1 MSDPLALYRQVRDRI
16 KPGDVLTFS
25 NSDLP
30 AIVVQTATQSPYVHA
45 AIVLSV
51 TPTDEVDDPILIAES
66 HIDLRMPSVGTGER
80 NFGVQTH
87 WLAPKLANRRGK
99 AWWVPLREPLPEQR
113 LANMQFWLR
122 EAEQQQVPY
131 DIVQAL
137 GAGISEIANTRG
149 IMQSD
154 ESALFCSELVT
165 RALQVAGVVANTV
178 NASEQTPANI
188 VEFSCLDSPILIQD
202 Y

>member
-1 MSDPLALYRQVRDRI
+1 MSDPLVLYRQVRDRI
-16 KPGDVLTFS
+16 KPGDVLTFA

-66 HIDLRMPSVGTGER
+66 HIDLRTPSVGTGER
-80 NFGVQTH
+80 NLGVQTH

-113 LANMQFWLR
+113 LARMQFWLR

-149 IMQSD
+149 TMQAD
-154 ESALFCSELVT
+154 DSALFCSELVT

>member
-1 MSDPLALYRQVRDRI
+1 MSDPLVLYRPIRDRI
-16 KPGDVLTFS
+16 KPGDVLTFA

-51 TPTDEVDDPILIAES
+51 TPTAEIDDPILIAES
-66 HIDLRMPSVGTGER
+66 HIDLSIPSIGTGER

-99 AWWVPLREPLPEQR
+99 AWWAPLRDPLPEQR
-113 LANMQFWLR
+113 LERMQFWLR
-122 EAEQQQVPY
+122 EAEQQHIPY

-137 GAGISEIANTRG
+137 GAGIAEITNTHG
-149 IMQSD
+149 TIQPD
-154 ESALFCSELVT
+154 DSALFCSELVT
-165 RALQVAGVVANTV
+165 RALQVAGAVANTV
-178 NASEQTPANI
+178 NAAEQTPAN
-188 VEFSCLDSPILIQD
+188 VMEFSCLASPVLIQD
-202 Y
+202 C